1 MVYYRLLLSAMLLCS
16 TGAFAQQELKFKPF
30 ATQFKTSET
39 IIRAAKKG
47 AANTNALQAPE
58 NIRLQDMQT
67 AVRMTWDASSGTGVD
82 PQQVTYTV
90 YDLKEGADGTISAVK
105 RDDVAGAT
113 QYDITMITD
122 EGDPDLAQYGLTA
135 KYGDDQTDI
144 KISEPLAIGKPY
156 GLPFADSFKNGNTGN
171 FWWADCASNDDYGL
185 LTDAM
190 LTSSDGDNGC
200 FGFMAGTENEECSLV
215 SHKIALGGV
224 ENPVVTF
231 SQYINQQ
238 GDVPLTLEVVK
249 PDGTVETVDTK
260 SAVNSGV
267 WGWKT
272 KYANLNKYANER
284 YIVLRFR
291 FTSPTAKILTAI
303 DNITIRD
310 EKKNDISVA
319 LSAPEKVVN
328 GQTAK
333 LAIKVENKT
342 ASNSPAFQLKVKVN
356 GEEYKSFDVKA
367 AALKAY
373 KSNTYK
379 VDYPTSSVM
388 TGNTSVLLTA
398 EAVMDNDDNPA
409 DNVDDKT
416 MNMEDTWRHGVEN
429 LKVEMDGDVA
439 NLSWSAPLP
448 NEKQITDGFEDY
460 APWSTTFGEWT
471 LVDGDK
477 ATNGGMF
484 EYTDYPH
491 YGELFAFIIMNPSD
505 IGETLEAHTGTQ
517 FAAAPYPYYVAST
530 ETYYPDADNWLI
542 SPELSGKEQT
552 VTFWA
557 CNMLSKDLNGNW
569 SENDETFYFK
579 GSKTDTG
586 IKSFTDYYSNGI
598 THRFDIYGG
607 YWAEYKVT
615 VSEGTKYFAIH
626 HTTPGMEGL
635 MLMLDDFTFE
645 IGGTPVSYNVYRD
658 GELVSPAKAMEA
670 TVTGNPGGT
679 HTYAVT
685 AVYAD
690 GSESLPVSISGTT
703 GIAAVNVEKAASDD
717 TVYSIDGMKVGK
729 QGDKLRPGLYIMNK
743 KKVVVR

>member
-1 MVYYRLLLSAMLLCS
+1 MVYDRLLLSAMLLCS

-47 AANTNALQAPE
+47 AANASALQAPE

-67 AVRMTWDASSGTGVD
+67 AVRMTWDAASGTGVD

-90 YDLKEGADGTISAVK
+90 YDLKEGADGNISAVK
-105 RDDVAGAT
+105 RDDVVGAT
-113 QYDITMITD
+113 QYDITMNTD
-122 EGDPDLAQYGLTA
+122 EGEANLAQYGLTA
-135 KYGDDQTDI
+135 KYGEDQTDI
-144 KISEPLAIGKPY
+144 KISKPLAIGKPY
-156 GLPFADSFKNGNTGN
+156 TLPFADSFRYTVGTLTH
-171 FWWADCASNDDYGL
+171 WLVASAHCLSGWSLPDV
-185 LTDAM
+185 
-190 LTSSDGDNGC
+190 SSQYWPFDGC

-215 SHKIALGGV
+215 SHKIALGGA

-231 SQYINQQ
+231 AQYVNQQ
-238 GDVPLTLEVVK
+238 GSVPLTLEVVK
-249 PDGTVETVDTK
+249 PDGTVETVDTRN
-260 SAVNSGV
+260 AVNSGT

-272 KYANLNKYANER
+272 KYANLKKYANER

-310 EKKNDISVA
+310 EKKND
-319 LSAPEKVVN
+319 LSGVLTTPEKVVK

-333 LAIKVENKT
+333 LAVKVENMT
-342 ASNSPAFQLKVKVN
+342 GSNSPAFQMKVKVN
-356 GEEYKSFDVKA
+356 GEEYKSFNAKA
-367 AALKAY
+367 GALKAY
-373 KSNTYK
+373 KSYTYK
-379 VDYPTSSVM
+379 VDYPTSSFM
-388 TGNTSVLLTA
+388 TDKTNVVLTA
-398 EAVMDNDDNPA
+398 EVVMDNDDNPA
-409 DNVDDKT
+409 DNVDEKT
-416 MNMEDTWRHGVEN
+416 MNLEDTWRHGVEN

-439 NLSWSAPLP
+439 NLSWGTPLP
-448 NEKQITDGFEDY
+448 NEKQVTDGFEDY
-460 APWSTTFGEWT
+460 DPWSTTFGEWT
-471 LVDGDK
+471 LRDEDK

-491 YGELFAFIIMNPSD
+491 FGELFAFIIMNPSD

-557 CNMLSKDLNGNW
+557 CNMRSKDLNGNW
-569 SENDETFYFK
+569 KENDEIFYFM

-586 IKSFTDYYSNGI
+586 IKSFTDYYSYGI

-607 YWAEYKVT
+607 YWSEYKVK

-626 HTTPGMEGL
+626 HTTPGMDGL

-658 GELVSPAKAMEA
+658 GTLVSAEKTMEA
-670 TVTGNPGGT
+670 TVIGNPGGT
-679 HTYAVT
+679 HAYAVT
-685 AVYAD
+685 AVYAS
-690 GSESLPVSISGTT
+690 GESTPVSISVGTD
-703 GIAAVNVEKAASDD
+703 GIR
-717 TVYSIDGMKVGK
+717 SIDASATGKPTYWTIDGRRLTEPLQRGITIVRNGKAMKVGK
-729 QGDKLRPGLYIMNK
+729 
-743 KKVVVR
+743 